1 LRIRISRGFW
11 SSRIGLA
18 LLVVVLAGLVAG
30 AGTFTFYYVRY
41 ARMIDQRL
49 GGQVFQN
56 PSGIYTAP
64 RTIVPGEA
72 LSAAELVAYLQRVG
86 YSDSQI
92 PGAAGRYRVS
102 GATVEI
108 WPSGESYFAGR
119 NALQVEFSG
128 RRVAR
133 IRSLEGPG
141 GALPQGELEP
151 ELLTNL
157 FDSRR
162 EKRRPVRFEDL
173 PEHLVDAV
181 LAAEDKRFFEHPGLD
196 FWRVLGAAWVD
207 LRSGSKAQ
215 GASTITMQVARSFF
229 FSTERT
235 WRRKLAETMVAL
247 QLERRF
253 TKREIFTLYANHIYL
268 GNRGSFALH
277 GFGEA
282 AQAYFGKDVRQVTLG
297 EAAFLAGIIRAPNRY
312 SAAERHPERALEA
325 RDRVLAQMA
334 ENRMVSPEA
343 AEAARKAPLRM
354 AGATLAGSAAPYFA
368 DMVKDYVLDRYPDGQ
383 FNAASFRIY
392 TTLDARLQRAAAEAL
407 EEGMKQV
414 DTLLARRYQQWR
426 RRGEA
431 APLAQAALVALDP
444 RSGEIRALVG
454 GRNYGQSQLNRA
466 LARRQPG
473 SAFKPFVYA
482 AAFANAVEGYEPV
495 LTTMTTVVDE
505 PTTFVFGDE
514 EYAPNNY
521 GQQYYGTVT
530 LREAL
535 TRSLNVAT
543 VKVAELV
550 GYPRVVELARRVGI
564 GPRIQPTPAVALG
577 AYEMTP
583 LEVAAAYTVFA
594 NGGSRAEPLFIRAV
608 RSADGAVNERRAP
621 ELRPALDPRV
631 AYIVHHVLADVLD
644 RGTGAGVR
652 ARGFTAPAGGKT
664 GTSHD
669 GWFAGYTSN
678 LVCVV
683 WVGFDDN
690 RELGLSG
697 AAAAAP
703 IWAGFMTRAMALPG
717 YRDAQP
723 FAPPEGVTTVRLDPA
738 TLRPATF
745 DDGTAREEVF
755 IAGTE
760 PPELFGLPGDR
771 TPWWSRIFGGGGGEA
786 AIPAPEGAVAPSADR
801 RLPPGR
807 IPAGAGGEPAPA
819 AKTGPAEKKKGFFER
834 VFGIFGGR
842 KDRQREGKSPSPE

>member
-1 LRIRISRGFW
+1 MRIRIGGGYW
-11 SSRIGLA
+11 SSRLGLG
-18 LLVVVLAGLVAG
+18 LLVVLLLALAGA
-30 AGTFTFYYVRY
+30 AGTFAFYYVRY
-41 ARMIDQRL
+41 ARMIEQRL

-64 RTIVPGEA
+64 RTIVPGET
-72 LSAAELVAYLQRVG
+72 LTAAELVAYLQRAG
-86 YSDSQI
+86 YSEGQL

-102 GATVEI
+102 GDRVEI
-108 WPSGESYFAGR
+108 WPSGESCFAGR

-133 IRSLEGPG
+133 LRSLDGAG
-141 GALPQGELEP
+141 GALPQAEVEP

-196 FWRVLGAAWVD
+196 FWRVLGAAWAD

-235 WRRKLAETMVAL
+235 WRRKLAETMVAM

-268 GNRGSFALH
+268 GNRGSFAIH

-282 AQAYFGKDVRQVTLG
+282 AQAYFGKDVRQLTLG

-312 SAAERHPERALEA
+312 SAAERRPERAIEA
-325 RDRVLAQMA
+325 RDRVLGQMA
-334 ENRMVSPEA
+334 ENRMISPEA
-343 AEAARKAPLRM
+343 AEAARRAPLRL

-368 DMVKDYVLDRYPDGQ
+368 DLVKDYVLDRYPDAQ
-383 FNAASFRIY
+383 FSAASFRIY
-392 TTLDARLQRAAAEAL
+392 TTLDARLQRAAAEAV
-407 EEGMKQV
+407 EEGLRHV
-414 DTLLARRYQQWR
+414 DALLARRYQQWR
-426 RRGEA
+426 RQGEA

-444 RSGEIRALVG
+444 RTGEIRALVG

-473 SAFKPFVYA
+473 SVFKPFVYA
-482 AAFANAVEGYEPV
+482 AALANAVEGHEPV
-495 LTTMTTVVDE
+495 LTTVTTVVDE

-514 EYAPNNY
+514 QYTPDNY

-550 GYPRVVELARRVGI
+550 GYPRVVEVARRLGI

-594 NGGSRAEPLFIRAV
+594 TGGRRAEPLFLRLV
-608 RSADGAVNERRAP
+608 RSADGAVRERRAP
-621 ELRPALDPRV
+621 ETREVLDPRV
-631 AYIVHHVLADVLD
+631 AYLVHHLLADVLE

-678 LVCVV
+678 LVAVV

-703 IWAGFMTRAMALPG
+703 LWAAFMTRAMALPG

-723 FAPPEGVTTVRLDPA
+723 FLPPEGITTVRLDPA
-738 TLRPATF
+738 TLRPVSSEVGA
-745 DDGTAREEVF
+745 AREEVF
-755 IAGTE
+755 ITGTE
-760 PPELFGLPGDR
+760 PPELFGVPGDR
-771 TPWWSRIFGGGGGEA
+771 APWWSRIFGPGGQAAAPPPEA
-786 AIPAPEGAVAPSADR
+786 AAVPAADR
-801 RLPPGR
+801 PLPPGR
-807 IPAGAGGEPAPA
+807 IPAGAAAAPAPPA
-819 AKTGPAEKKKGFFER
+819 GTAPAEKKKGIFER